1 MMPGRDEKDTRD
13 IILRLP
19 FDLAVM
25 IAGLLQP
32 KDLYNCWLVCRG
44 WYHLFTSD
52 SILYPLFLQMSHF
65 EQESFMFQCLPNG
78 HEHEEADKG
87 AVEGEEKTE
96 RQKMEDQ
103 MRLEERASQQW
114 LKDRRVLLRVIQNLQ
129 NRNLRWRR
137 GQPSQRIYLPPVA
150 LDGMDAD
157 IREEWQGPVRLVKMK
172 AGIIAVVYKGGRS
185 IRLWNMATDYE
196 KVKDMTASY
205 IEQNRQALAAHKSSG
220 AVLPPFTD
228 TQVETLLRCSKGGAP
243 RKPVLSVIR
252 SDVMPYFL
260 DFYFMN
266 NTLVTS
272 SLAGQID
279 VFDMK
284 TGKKRRQLE
293 LPSSGPVDSIHVWLQ
308 FVIVSHGSQLTLWNH
323 VTGELLEDG
332 LQTAHRSRITGVFIL
347 DDEKH
352 LLSIDE
358 RGIMVVTN
366 RSAENTSKDT
376 LMDVPLYP
384 LILTG
389 TDGAPYSMRL
399 LHMTHLCVWGKYSMG
414 HFELYEPGLRNMP
427 PLNSLIM
434 VDENNQPQQQQQQ
447 QTNSRESREATE
459 AQQALRQLVLT
470 HENLEMM
477 YNQMGL
483 DADMHSS
490 SASRLT
496 RLRQNRV
503 PPEQRYHVLNIDT
516 SIDGLPEGNILSVD
530 FKHVLLQRRCFM
542 QICDLDEKFKHGEM
556 PHGPSLGIFP
566 VEAVGPRIGPAR
578 ADAVVEGT
586 GSDYEINWDLGE
598 GDNPLEE
605 SRQEAERL
613 RQQPQPNVSKAD
625 LYQLETLTT
634 RYLMG
639 MQVAREDFRFAQ
651 LESNKVLLQRG
662 RAFMEELMPE
672 LLEAID
678 KDEDPQAV
686 IFAAP
691 YYAQRAHEAKFD
703 KPVLLVDHRGQP
715 TTAQRLCADMQR
727 IHRVTNVSS
736 RSQQQMKGGIIP
748 PAVSRLRLVT
758 AAMDDGQIAV
768 GCENGYVV
776 VTSFD

>member
-1 MMPGRDEKDTRD
+1 
-13 IILRLP
+13 
-19 FDLAVM
+19 M

-32 KDLYNCWLVCRG
+32 KDLYNCWLVCRD

-78 HEHEEADKG
+78 HEHEEPNNDSA
-87 AVEGEEKTE
+87 EGEEKTE

-137 GQPSQRIYLPPVA
+137 GQPSQRIYLPPVP
-150 LDGMDAD
+150 LDGTDAD
-157 IREEWQGPVRLVKMK
+157 IKEEWQGPVRLVKMK
-172 AGIIAVVYKGGRS
+172 AGIIAVAYRDSNS

-196 KVKDMTASY
+196 QVKEMTASY
-205 IEQNRQALAAHKSSG
+205 IEQNRSALAAHKSSG
-220 AVLPPFTD
+220 SMLPPFTD
-228 TQVETLLRCSKGGAP
+228 AQVETLLRCSKGGVP

-252 SDVMPYFL
+252 SEVMPYFL

-266 NTLVTS
+266 NTLVVS
-272 SLAGQID
+272 SLSGKID

-284 TGKKRRQLE
+284 TGKKRRRLE
-293 LPSSGPVDSIHVWLQ
+293 LHSGGALVDSIHVWLQ

-332 LQTAHRSRITGVFIL
+332 LQTAHKSRITGVFIL

-434 VDENNQPQQQQQQ
+434 VDENNQPVDPQNHPLRQQQQQQQQQSTQTSSDGSQQ

-490 SASRLT
+490 SASRLA
-496 RLRQNRV
+496 RLRQNQV

-556 PHGPSLGIFP
+556 PQGPSLGIFP
-566 VEAVGPRIGPAR
+566 VDLIGPRLGPKK
-578 ADAVVEGT
+578 ADAVEGT
-586 GSDYEINWDLGE
+586 GSDYEINWDLAE
-598 GDNPLEE
+598 GDNPLED
-605 SRQEAERL
+605 SRREAERL
-613 RQQPQPNVSKAD
+613 RQQPLPNVSKAD

-727 IHRVTNVSS
+727 IHRVTNIIS